1 MQSRP
6 VAAAGRAKRAVL
18 ATLAAFGFVIGVQV
32 TLIHLQTDPLVDVRA
47 YYDAGARLNAGLPL
61 YEQSAGTDDPDFYRY
76 PPLLAVAFRPLAL
89 LPFEAAGA
97 IWEALVIGAFAVTL
111 KRTGLG
117 RGTLLAIGFLAFPI
131 GWSLVIGQAQVPVTM
146 LMAIGSPWALAL
158 ATHLKLLP
166 ALAAV
171 WWLGRGDRRSFG
183 RFLVWLV
190 GLTILQLVLE
200 PRGSLAYPGFLSLE
214 QVGGVRNW
222 GFYAISPVA
231 WMAFIVVGTLVALR
245 LARTRYGWAAAVVL
259 SVLATPRL
267 LLYQLMT
274 LLAGLRAPEATP
286 APDPADAAPAAAPA
300 RSVPA

>member
-6 VAAAGRAKRAVL
+6 VAAGRRVLLAVV

-32 TLIHLQTDPLVDVRA
+32 TLIHLQTDPLADVRA
-47 YYDAGARLNAGLPL
+47 YYDAGARLNAGLSL
-61 YEQSAGTDDPDFYRY
+61 YEQPAGTDDPDFYRY
-76 PPLLAVAFRPLAL
+76 PPLLAIAFRPLAL

-97 IWEALVIGAFAVTL
+97 IWEGLMIAAFAVTL
-111 KRTGLG
+111 RRTGLG
-117 RGTLLAIGFLAFPI
+117 RRTMVAIGLLAFPI

-171 WWLGRGDRRSFG
+171 WWLGRGDRRSVG
-183 RFLVWLV
+183 RFLAWLV
-190 GLTILQLVLE
+190 GLTLLQLVLE
-200 PRGSLAYPGFLSLE
+200 PRGSLAFPGFLSLE

-222 GFYAISPVA
+222 SLYAISPVA
-231 WMAFIVVGTLVALR
+231 WLAFVAVGTLVALR
-245 LARTRYGWAAAVVL
+245 LAPTRYGWAAAVVL

-267 LLYQLMT
+267 LLYQLMS
-274 LLAGLRAPEATP
+274 LLAALREPAPAPER
-286 APDPADAAPAAAPA
+286 DPEPAAAQA
-300 RSVPA
+300 RSIVA

>member
-6 VAAAGRAKRAVL
+6 VAAGRRVLLAVV

-32 TLIHLQTDPLVDVRA
+32 TLIHLQTDPLADVRA
-47 YYDAGARLNAGLPL
+47 YYDAGARLNAGLSL
-61 YEQSAGTDDPDFYRY
+61 YEQPAGTDDPDFYRY
-76 PPLLAVAFRPLAL
+76 PPLLAIAFRPLAL

-97 IWEALVIGAFAVTL
+97 IWEGLMIAAFAATL
-111 KRTGLG
+111 RRTGLG
-117 RGTLLAIGFLAFPI
+117 RRTMVAIGLLAFPI

-171 WWLGRGDRRSFG
+171 WWLGRGDRRSVG
-183 RFLVWLV
+183 RFLAWLV
-190 GLTILQLVLE
+190 GLTLLQLVLE
-200 PRGSLAYPGFLSLE
+200 PRGSLAFPGFLSLE

-222 GFYAISPVA
+222 SLYAISPVA
-231 WMAFIVVGTLVALR
+231 WLAFVAVGTLVALR
-245 LARTRYGWAAAVVL
+245 LAPTRYGWAAAVVL

-267 LLYQLMT
+267 LLYQLMS
-274 LLAGLRAPEATP
+274 LLAALREPAPAPER
-286 APDPADAAPAAAPA
+286 DPEPAAAQA
-300 RSVPA
+300 RSIVA

>member
-6 VAAAGRAKRAVL
+6 VAAAGRVQRAVI
-18 ATLAAFGFVIGVQV
+18 ATLAAFAFVIGVQV
-32 TLIHLQTDPLVDVRA
+32 TLIHLQTDPLADVRA

-61 YEQSAGTDDPDFYRY
+61 YEQPAGTDDAGFYRY
-76 PPLLAVAFRPLAL
+76 PPLLAIAFRPLAL

-97 IWEALVIGAFAVTL
+97 IWEGVVIAAFAVTL

-171 WWLGRGDRRSFG
+171 WWLGRGDRRSMG
-183 RFLVWLV
+183 RFLAWLI
-190 GLTILQLVLE
+190 GLTLLQLVLE
-200 PRGSLAYPGFLSLE
+200 PRGSLAFPGFLNLE

-222 GFYAISPVA
+222 SFFAISPLV
-231 WMAFIVVGTLVALR
+231 WVAFIAVGTIVALR
-245 LARTRYGWAAAVVL
+245 LAPTRYGWAAAIVL

-267 LLYQLMT
+267 LLYQLMS
-274 LLAGLRAPEATP
+274 LLAGLRAPDATP
-286 APDPADAAPAAAPA
+286 ERDPAPTVAPA
-300 RSVPA
+300 RSVVA

>member
-6 VAAAGRAKRAVL
+6 VAAGRRVLRAAV

-61 YEQSAGTDDPDFYRY
+61 YEQPAGTDDPDFYRY
-76 PPLLAVAFRPLAL
+76 PPLLAIAFRPLAL
-89 LPFEAAGA
+89 LPFEAAAA
-97 IWEALVIGAFAVTL
+97 IWEVLVIAAFAVTL

-117 RGTLLAIGFLAFPI
+117 RRTLVAIGLLAFPI

-158 ATHLKLLP
+158 ATHLKILP

-171 WWLGRGDRRSFG
+171 WWLGRGDRRSMG
-183 RFLVWLV
+183 RFLAWLV
-190 GLTILQLVLE
+190 GLTLLQLVLE
-200 PRGSLAYPGFLSLE
+200 PRGSLAFPSFLSLE

-222 GFYAISPVA
+222 SFFAISPVV
-231 WMAFIVVGTLVALR
+231 WLAFIAGGTLIALR
-245 LARTRYGWAAAVVL
+245 LAPTRYGWAAAVVL

-267 LLYQLMT
+267 LLYQLMS
-274 LLAGLRAPEATP
+274 LLAALRTPDATRERDP
-286 APDPADAAPAAAPA
+286 APAIAPA
-300 RSVPA
+300 RSVVA